1 VRKEEIQ
8 HFAIE
13 NMFSTQKQTAKQN
26 PKPLNTK
33 YLFFVHPREAKSR
46 AGRARLGHRIRFG
59 CRLGEQEQSFDL
71 SLLED
76 LSLQPLAIFA
86 KESATQIM
94 CITMFL

>member
-33 YLFFVHPREAKSR
+33 YLFFVHPREAS
-46 AGRARLGHRIRFG
+46 LGLDVR
-59 CRLGEQEQSFDL
+59 DL
-71 SLLED
+71 ATGST
-76 LSLQPLAIFA
+76 LAVG
-86 KESATQIM
+86 
-94 CITMFL
+94 